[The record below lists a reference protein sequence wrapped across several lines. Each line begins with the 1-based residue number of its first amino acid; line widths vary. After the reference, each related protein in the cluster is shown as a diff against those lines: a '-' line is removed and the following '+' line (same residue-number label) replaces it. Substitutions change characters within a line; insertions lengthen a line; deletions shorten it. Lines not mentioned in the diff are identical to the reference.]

1 MTTVEVRDWM
11 LKQFRSMLQ
20 EIESLPAPEWMTD
33 TDTRLLCEWLFKQ
46 YESRIT
52 LELCEKLLAA
62 AGDPG
67 FEGLRAQEVSRIFS
81 EIMAESQQNIGG
93 SRVEFEGEQCVDMRK
108 LRLWLQH
115 PDHQKRPQ

>member
-1 MTTVEVRDWM
+1 
-11 LKQFRSMLQ
+11 MLQ

-46 YESRIT
+46 YESSIT
-52 LELCEKLLAA
+52 PELCEKLLAA

-67 FEGLRAQEVSRIFS
+67 FVDLWTREMNRMFD

-93 SRVEFEGEQCVDMRK
+93 SRVEFESEQCVDMRK
-108 LRLWLQH
+108 LRLWFQH
-115 PDHQKRPQ
+115 PNQRNSPQ